1 MAKYLQVLF
10 NLPLNQTF
18 TYKNIDAAE
27 AGLGRRIK
35 ASFGCKVLQ
44 GYVISDFD
52 DLPSDFDSTIKL
64 KTIEKFIDDEPLFN
78 SSHIELSSWISRFF
92 LCSQGEALSAML
104 PQAKKEKELNFHKLE
119 KKENKLF
126 SLSDEQLFAIKKITN
141 AQDYHLFYLYGIT
154 GSGKTEVFLQCAKKV
169 IESGKAV
176 IYLVPEISLTH
187 QAIEDAA
194 SYFGEDVAVIH
205 SGLKPQEKLFQ
216 WKRIQKGEVH
226 IVIGTRSAVFAD
238 FSNLG
243 LIIIDEEH
251 DGSYKSGSTPR
262 YHARQ
267 VAMHIAQTK
276 KCPLVM
282 ASATPSCESWY
293 MMEKGVIERLSLT
306 RRLAGGTMPTVE
318 IVNIKGLNASLS
330 PRLIEELRLTKH
342 IGKQSVIFLNRRGF
356 TYIFHCKNCSYEMMC
371 KNCSVPLTLHK
382 NVMKMKCHY
391 CGWSCDIPQVCPECG
406 SLDIGYAGFGTE
418 YVEDE
423 IKKTLPD
430 CIVARLDTDVATKD
444 KSNVK
449 QTLKDFKKG
458 KIDILL
464 GTQMIAKGLNFP
476 NVRLVG
482 IAFADIGLNMPDF
495 RSFERTFSLITQ
507 AAGRA
512 GRYSDDGL
520 VIIQTL
526 KPTHPAIVCAKH
538 FDASS
543 YYAYEIKER
552 KDLGFPPH
560 KRLTRITFRS
570 KNEASVMEA
579 AEVAGMILEKV
590 KKGDVEV
597 MGPSECMLYMV
608 AKNYRMN
615 IILRAK
621 NISSIIETVKL
632 FNTLFKAKRGVY
644 VELDVDP
651 LSLM

>member
-1 MAKYLQVLF
+1 
-10 NLPLNQTF
+10 
-18 TYKNIDAAE
+18 
-27 AGLGRRIK
+27 
-35 ASFGCKVLQ
+35 
-44 GYVISDFD
+44 
-52 DLPSDFDSTIKL
+52 
-64 KTIEKFIDDEPLFN
+64 
-78 SSHIELSSWISRFF
+78 
-92 LCSQGEALSAML
+92 ML
-104 PQAKKEKELNFHKLE
+104 PQAKKEKELHFHKSE
-119 KKENKLF
+119 KKSTKTLT
-126 SLSDEQLFAIKKITN
+126 LSDEQLLAIKKITN
-141 AQDYHLFYLYGIT
+141 AEKYHLFYLYGIT

-194 SYFGEDVAVIH
+194 SYFGEHVAVIH
-205 SGLKPQEKLFQ
+205 SGLKPSEKLFQ
-216 WKRIQKGEVH
+216 WKRIKRGEVH
-226 IVIGTRSAVFAD
+226 IAIGTRSAIFSD
-238 FSNLG
+238 FDNLG

-276 KCPLVM
+276 KCPVVM
-282 ASATPSCESWY
+282 ASATPSCEAWY

-306 RRLAGGTMPTVE
+306 RRLAGGAMPTVE
-318 IVNIKGLNASLS
+318 VVNIKGLNASLS

-342 IGKQSVIFLNRRGF
+342 LGKQSVIFLNRRGF
-356 TYIFHCKNCSYEMMC
+356 TYIFHCKSCSFELMC

-391 CGWSCDIPQVCPECG
+391 CGWSCPIPNSCPECG
-406 SLDIGYAGFGTE
+406 ALDTGYAGFGTE

-449 QTLKDFKKG
+449 KILKDFKNG

-512 GRYSDDGL
+512 GRYSEDGL

-526 KPTHPAIVCAKH
+526 KPSHPAIVCAKH
-538 FDASS
+538 FDATS
-543 YYAYEIKER
+543 YYEYEIKER

-570 KNEASVMEA
+570 KNEEAVTKA
-579 AEVAGMILEKV
+579 AEFASIILEKI
-590 KKGDVEV
+590 KKSDVEV

-615 IILRAK
+615 IILRA
-621 NISSIIETVKL
+621 NTITPIIETIEL
-632 FNTLFKAKRGVY
+632 FNSLFKAKRGVY